1 LDPKKKKEHY
11 SKITNKYFVLNYYDV
26 YKKINL
32 PSIPNQFWLKDG
44 LSMKDLNPHRSGGL
58 WMKLYKKCE

>member
-1 LDPKKKKEHY
+1 MITNNSTLKQLDPKKKKKHY

-32 PSIPNQFWLKDG
+32 PSIPQPILA
-44 LSMKDLNPHRSGGL
+44 
-58 WMKLYKKCE
+58 